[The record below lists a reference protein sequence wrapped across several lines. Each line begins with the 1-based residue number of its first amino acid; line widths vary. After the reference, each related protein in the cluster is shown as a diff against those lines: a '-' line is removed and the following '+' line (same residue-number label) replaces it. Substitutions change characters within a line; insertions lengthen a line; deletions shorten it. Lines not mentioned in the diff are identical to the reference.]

1 MQIGEPRAQIS
12 QRGSLEKLGSRKAKV
27 KKKMKALNGGT
38 TWTRFE
44 ASLASRRVHSAIW
57 VLSLTALVE
66 YCLHLVDLFKS
77 VILATS
83 LMTTRSEN

>member
-1 MQIGEPRAQIS
+1 MQFGEPRAQIS

-57 VLSLTALVE
+57 GLKFRQHWWSTVCIWSIYLRA
-66 YCLHLVDLFKS
+66 
-77 VILATS
+77 
-83 LMTTRSEN
+83 

>member
-1 MQIGEPRAQIS
+1 MQFGESRAQIS
-12 QRGSLEKLGSRKAKV
+12 QRGSLENLGSRKAKV

-57 VLSLTALVE
+57 VSSLDSIGGVLSA
-66 YCLHLVDLFKS
+66 FG
-77 VILATS
+77 
-83 LMTTRSEN
+83 RSI